1 MVANQVAGMVADMGA
16 GMVADKVDGMVADMT
31 ADIFFFLSWMEKII
45 LADMDLDMVADKEVD
60 KVADM
65 VADIDVDTVADTS
78 INIHINM
85 EIQFS
90 ERFGHGGCLIGP
102 KLFRPEDYSA
112 CASFKLCEFILLFSF
127 SIFHFPLSER
137 RLTKMFH
144 FVFVSLLLFK
154 AALAEDCFDYE

>member
-1 MVANQVAGMVADMGA
+1 MVDDMEVGMVADI
-16 GMVADKVDGMVADMT
+16 KVDMVADM
-31 ADIFFFLSWMEKII
+31 
-45 LADMDLDMVADKEVD
+45 EVD

-65 VADIDVDTVADTS
+65 VADIDVDMVANTNID
-78 INIHINM
+78 IHINM

-102 KLFRPEDYSA
+102 KLFRPKDYSA
-112 CASFKLCEFILLFSF
+112 CTSFKLCEFILLFSF
-127 SIFHFPLSER
+127 SLSIFHFPLSER